1 MAIPVDLLRLAA
13 SAVAHDPADR
23 RAAPLLGLLGW
34 DGAAEPAVAADRAR
48 LLAAAAGCVR
58 VFRLR
63 APDAPGLHCF
73 GAEVD
78 LARIAEEP
86 GLPVIGSSGVS
97 QQAGAAFAACIG
109 EAVELG
115 AQVLTPARR
124 ATLAPGPSDE
134 VTAQRWRDGAP
145 RAVPLDRCF
154 RRAPH
159 RVTRAAAAPL
169 SIGCAAGRSRDEAV
183 LRAALELV
191 ERDAAALWWR
201 GGRAG
206 RPVALE
212 GSAPAGALLAG
223 LRQGLTH
230 RHTWLLDIAS
240 DLGVPVVAAVSL
252 GSDGAGFSVGTAARP
267 GVAEAAC
274 AAVLEMCQNELAHAV
289 ASAKREQRGE
299 SALNP
304 RDQAIF
310 RRNLHVTAETAWLL
324 HPAGA
329 PRLLALPGNESS
341 QHIESLCERLG
352 SAGLE
357 LLVLDHSEAA
367 GGVAVWRT
375 MCEGLACEPSAE
387 TPPRLQRAIAET
399 GGGPGHRTA
408 IPLYV

>member
-1 MAIPVDLLRLAA
+1 MAIPVDLLRFAA
-13 SAVAHDPADR
+13 SVAAHDPTDR

-34 DGAAEPAVAADRAR
+34 DRAADPAVMEDRAR
-48 LLAAAAGCVR
+48 LLAAASNCVR

-78 LARIAEEP
+78 LSLTAGEP
-86 GLPVIGSSGVS
+86 GLPMIGSSGVAAE
-97 QQAGAAFAACIG
+97 AGVAFAACIG
-109 EAVELG
+109 EAVELRAQVQSG
-115 AQVLTPARR
+115 AQR
-124 ATLAPGPSDE
+124 AKLGQDSCE
-134 VTAQRWRDGAP
+134 KVTAHRLPDGAA

-159 RVTRAAAAPL
+159 RVKQPAAAPL
-169 SIGCAAGRSRDEAV
+169 SIGCAAGRTREEAM

-191 ERDAAALWWR
+191 ERDSVALWWR

-212 GSAPAGALLAG
+212 VSVQVGALLSQV
-223 LRQGLTH
+223 RQGLTH

-240 DLGVPVVAAVSL
+240 DLGVPVVAAVSF
-252 GSDGAGFSVGTAARP
+252 GSGGTGFSCGTAARTS
-267 GVAEAAC
+267 VTEAAC

-299 SALNP
+299 AGLNP
-304 RDQAIF
+304 RDDAIF
-310 RRNLHVTAETAWLL
+310 RRNAQVTTEAAWLI

-329 PRLLALPGNESS
+329 PRHLALAGNEPSLC
-341 QHIESLCERLG
+341 IESLCDRLG

-357 LLVLDHSEAA
+357 LLAFDHTETT
-367 GGVAVWRT
+367 GGVAVWRAI
-375 MCEGLACEPSAE
+375 CDGLACEPSAA
-387 TPPRLQRAIAET
+387 PSARLQRAIAAT
-399 GGGPGHRTA
+399 GGGPGHRSEA
-408 IPLYV
+408 PLYV